1 MSKTLDHWDRLKQ
14 TSFTDDQA
22 KVLLA
27 VMEDVL
33 GEPLTK
39 DMFEAR
45 ISVLDERIS
54 ALDQKFEGRFTAFEG
69 KTLLRMEAFEAR
81 MDGSAK
87 DLKIMANEFMASS
100 QRRDLKI
107 LTAVIVTAIALIAR
121 VTFYGL

>member
-1 MSKTLDHWDRLKQ
+1 MSKTLDHLERLKQ
-14 TSFTDDQA
+14 TSFNDDQA

-45 ISVLDERIS
+45 IS
-54 ALDQKFEGRFTAFEG
+54 ALDQKFDGRISALEE
-69 KTLLRMEAFEAR
+69 KTSLRMEAFEAK
-81 MDGSAK
+81 MDGAMK
-87 DLKIMANEFMASS
+87 DLKFMANDITVSS

-107 LTAVIVTAIALIAR
+107 LAAVIATAIAIIVR
-121 VTFYGL
+121 VTFSGL

>member
-1 MSKTLDHWDRLKQ
+1 MSKTLDHLERLKQ
-14 TSFTDDQA
+14 TSSNDDQA

-45 ISVLDERIS
+45 IS
-54 ALDQKFEGRFTAFEG
+54 ALDQKFDARISSLEE
-69 KTLLRMEAFEAR
+69 KTSLRMKDLEAR
-81 MDGSAK
+81 MDRAAK
-87 DLKIMANEFMASS
+87 DLKLMASEFIASS

-107 LTAVIVTAIALIAR
+107 LTAVIVTAIALIVR